1 MRTTKNVCPLRR
13 AFTLIELL
21 VVIFIIAILIA
32 LLVPAVQKVRA
43 TSMRTA
49 CENNLKQIG
58 LGMQQFLGIQ
68 KVFPG
73 NGGWD
78 GSQTIADING
88 NQVTIETFDFTTNRG
103 YKFGVGD
110 AKFSAAD
117 QTGSWAFSILPN
129 IEQTTLYET
138 RDWTTAVPLYICRAR
153 RSPDPKTVVAED
165 AEGIYTSG
173 GWGWARTDYG
183 INLIAFGNRPNAFP
197 AAHFSDGLSNTI
209 MIGEKAYD
217 LTKQGASWYY
227 DEGYYTGGSKGTGRD
242 APGLSPDGP
251 NINYKD
257 NWGSPHAVLVCFLF
271 ADGTVRPLTFDID
284 PIVMAALLT
293 PDGNEGVTPP

>member
-1 MRTTKNVCPLRR
+1 MKNTKEVRPSRG

-21 VVIFIIAILIA
+21 VVILIIAILIA

-88 NQVTIETFDFTTNRG
+88 NQITIATFDFTTDRL

-110 AKFSAAD
+110 PKFSPPD
-117 QTGSWAFSILPN
+117 QTGSWAFSILPQV
-129 IEQTTLYET
+129 EQTTLWET
-138 RDWTTAVPLYICRAR
+138 RDWTTGVPLYICRAR
-153 RSPDPKTVVAED
+153 RTAEPTTVCAQD
-165 AEGIYTSG
+165 AEGWYISG
-173 GWGWARTDYG
+173 GWAWARTDYG
-183 INLIAFGNRPNAFP
+183 INLIAFGNRPDAFP
-197 AAHFSDGLSNTI
+197 LSHFTDGLSNTI

-217 LTKQGASWYY
+217 VTKQAGSWYY
-227 DEGYYTGGSKGTGRD
+227 DEGYFTGGSKGTGRD

-257 NWGSPHAVLVCFLF
+257 NWGSPHAVVVNFLF
-271 ADGTVRPLTFDID
+271 ADGTVRALSFDTD
-284 PIVMAALLT
+284 PVVMAALLT
-293 PDGNEGVTPP
+293 PDGNEGVSPP